1 MIPCAIEL
9 TIPAREDMLL
19 IARMA
24 LSGVCVR
31 CGFSLDAVEDARI
44 AADEACYCLMHQ
56 CEPAAS
62 LRMTCRWDDTRLSI
76 AFASVRECGESSVPS
91 AELDPDRSDESGQL
105 GESDQAALA
114 RSILETLVT
123 SAKLSVGAFGVYSIQ
138 MEIDYKTNAANAPPD
153 RDG

>member
-1 MIPCAIEL
+1 MIPCAVEL

-31 CGFSLDAVEDARI
+31 CGFSLDDVEDARI

-56 CEPAAS
+56 RESVAS
-62 LRMTCRWDDTRLSI
+62 LRMTCQWDDTRLSI
-76 AFASVRECGESSVPS
+76 AFDAIRERRESSAPV
-91 AELDPDRSDESGQL
+91 AEFDPAQSDESDQL

-138 MEIDYKTNAANAPPD
+138 MEIDYKTHAANAPPD
-153 RDG
+153 RDS